1 MKYTF
6 RDIHDEPVTISGDD
20 DLEFNAPCCM
30 FSRPVIISNCII
42 KILNIYATYFF
53 SGLKIQN
60 CHVESEVIFQSG
72 GHNKQPILII
82 DTTFDKFC
90 DFEDCL
96 FIADVVIKN
105 VKFSA
110 DTNLAGNKGTPVEV
124 VFDGDLVIENVVGII
139 DMNTFRST

>member
-1 MKYTF
+1 
-6 RDIHDEPVTISGDD
+6 
-20 DLEFNAPCCM
+20 
-30 FSRPVIISNCII
+30 
-42 KILNIYATYFF
+42 
-53 SGLKIQN
+53 
-60 CHVESEVIFQSG
+60 
-72 GHNKQPILII
+72 LII

-96 FIADVVIKN
+96 FIADVVVKN